1 MSDLETRLRAI
12 GELLPDPDERA
23 TANGRRAMHT
33 ARASAPW
40 ATGRRR
46 GWFSRG
52 PRTYLVAAALAL
64 AIGGG
69 ALAAGG
75 WGISDLPPFGD
86 DDRSAFVLS
95 ATDILP
101 GGYERTRPPR
111 YTDLPERPSL
121 LFPAGVGYTEALTEY
136 AATRE
141 AGRVLPDG
149 VVLTDPL
156 PAGKVV
162 MVRADGHVALDPAA
176 PFGYSATTGL
186 VTTRAV
192 SFDGRAAP
200 LARCQLL
207 LGADDPA
214 SPPCDR
220 PGVRR
225 TYVREGVGGRWV
237 PSPNE
242 EGVFDRL
249 VAASTDLSVIDHPT
263 TPRVLLPSAAFP
275 FGPNGSRSGTAPPV
289 VGRLALQ
296 THEVRLIV
304 AAVKPDH
311 LCFIGEERRGGGS
324 SWHCGP
330 RSTFLN
336 RGAVLGGGRFR
347 NGPLRLNGL
356 VGDGVTQVRTNDGI
370 VAQVTHNVFTM
381 LPGPATRVLTFT
393 GPVGS
398 FRVAYP
404 RSSGGPRFAPDRSK
418 QRELLGVDLADGG
431 HASIRVAPNRG
442 GGRCTWVYVNR
453 NSRSFGCFG
462 PGGPSLP
469 LDQVTGGF
477 IRRIDRI
484 PSLFQGE
491 FASGVGS
498 VEIGYADGTSV
509 RLRPTEGFVLYEV
522 PAGHMRPGHQAVS
535 ITTFDR
541 QGLAL
546 VREAVRRPG
555 AVGP

>member
-12 GELLPDPDERA
+12 GELLPDPDDGA
-23 TANGRRAMHT
+23 TEEGRRAMHA
-33 ARASAPW
+33 ARASASW

-46 GWFSRG
+46 SWFASRG
-52 PRTYLVAAALAL
+52 PRTYLIAAALAL
-64 AIGGG
+64 AVGGG

-86 DDRSAFVLS
+86 DDRSAFVLP

-101 GGYERTRPPR
+101 GGYERTRPPT
-111 YTDLPERPSL
+111 YADLPARPSL
-121 LFPAGVGYTEALTEY
+121 LFPAGVGYTEALARY
-136 AATRE
+136 SAARQ
-141 AGRVLPDG
+141 AGRILPEG
-149 VVLTDPL
+149 VELTDPL

-162 MVRADGHVALDPAA
+162 MVRSDGRVALDPAA

-186 VTTRAV
+186 VTTLSAP
-192 SFDGRAAP
+192 FDGRAIP
-200 LARCQLL
+200 IARCQLL
-207 LGADDPA
+207 IGADDSA
-214 SPPCDR
+214 SPACDQA
-220 PGVRR
+220 GVRR
-225 TYVREGVGGRWV
+225 AYVTEGVNGRWV

-249 VAASTDLSVIDHPT
+249 TPASTELSVVDRPT
-263 TPRVLLPSAAFP
+263 TPRVVLPAHAFP
-275 FGPNGSRSGTAPPV
+275 FGPSGSRSGTGPPV

-296 THEVRLIV
+296 TRDVRLIV
-304 AAVKPDH
+304 AAVKPDQ
-311 LCFIGEERRGGGS
+311 LCFIGEERGGGS

-347 NGPLRLNGL
+347 NGPLRINGL

-370 VAQVTHNVFTM
+370 VARVTHNVFTM

-404 RSSGGPRFAPDRSK
+404 RGSGGPPSAPDRSK

-442 GGRCTWVYVNR
+442 DGRCTWVYVNG

-491 FASGVGS
+491 FASGIGS

-509 RLRPTEGFVLYEV
+509 RLRPTERFVLYEV

-535 ITTFDR
+535 ITTFDH
-541 QGLAL
+541 QGVAL
-546 VREAVRRPG
+546 VREEVRRPG
-555 AVGP
+555 TIGP

>member
-23 TANGRRAMHT
+23 TESGRRAMHA

-46 GWFSRG
+46 SWFSRG
-52 PRTYLVAAALAL
+52 PRTYLLAAALAL
-64 AIGGG
+64 VIGGG
-69 ALAAGG
+69 ALAASG

-86 DDRSAFVLS
+86 DDRSAFILP

-101 GGYERTRPPR
+101 GGYERRRPPR
-111 YTDLPERPSL
+111 YAELPERPSL
-121 LFPAGVGYTEALTEY
+121 LFAAGVGYTEALTQY
-136 AATRE
+136 AAARE

-162 MVRADGHVALDPAA
+162 MVRADGRIVLDPAA

-192 SFDGRAAP
+192 SFDGRAEP

-214 SPPCDR
+214 SPPCDQ

-249 VAASTDLSVIDHPT
+249 VAASTELSVIDHPT
-263 TPRVLLPSAAFP
+263 TPRVLLPADAVRVVSGRP
-275 FGPNGSRSGTAPPV
+275 RSGNGPTV

-296 THEVRLIV
+296 TRDVRLIV
-304 AAVKPDH
+304 VAVKPDQ
-311 LCFIGEERRGGGS
+311 LCFIGEERGGGS
-324 SWHCGP
+324 GSTCGP

-370 VAQVTHNVFTM
+370 VARVTHNVFTM

-404 RSSGGPRFAPDRSK
+404 RVSGGPRFAPDRSR
-418 QRELLGVDLADGG
+418 QRELLGVDLAGGG

-442 GGRCTWVYVNR
+442 GGRCTWVYVNG

-477 IRRIDRI
+477 IRRINRA

-491 FASGVGS
+491 FASGVGA

-522 PAGHMRPGHQAVS
+522 PAGHMRRGHQAVS

-541 QGLAL
+541 KGVAL
-546 VREAVRRPG
+546 VQETVRRPG
-555 AVGP
+555 TVGP